1 MTRPRPIPALA
12 CSAALLLALG
22 GPARADTVVLRDG
35 RVLTGRVI
43 EQGDKIYIE
52 VRDKGGTIVSR
63 QDVLRIE
70 TAEGVVRPAVV
81 QDELHLRDGR
91 IVRGDVRV
99 SPDGTEVIVGLG
111 DRGEVRVPRTAVA
124 VIRWRDGRADAG
136 EVAGMDEHA
145 RRLNET
151 IDRRVRELAH
161 GTDVEKLEARR
172 ELLALGGFSRAYL
185 ETVAQRQP
193 EAMRPILADL
203 DRLEA
208 LRKVLPSKAE
218 EALPRLGERLISPET
233 SERESALRSV
243 VMEVPDHVGP
253 LLLHMI
259 KTDETPRVRAY
270 CVSQL
275 AALRRY
281 EELADVLKLPDGP
294 LRLAAAFALGD
305 AGILAG
311 VPILIEALRLSDPE
325 LRAVAIQKLTEYTGE
340 HFGYRAQGSPEDRDR
355 AVARW
360 NQFWRER
367 GDELTRTSL
376 RTRLPGVGLTTAE
389 EAERAQALWE
399 EANRL
404 IGSTLPRAARG
415 PAEAVPAP
423 SADERQRKLDRA
435 QELLRQALDLDAS
448 LSGARMTRAVL
459 LYEELGRSREAEGQL
474 GLIIDRAEYDS
485 KSNPDSARKYASFH
499 LGIIAQREGRFE
511 RATVRFT
518 QALQYDPQFLEALVA
533 LGDTHLGVAMA
544 AVEAGGAPTVEGR
557 REALVAA
564 RRAFG
569 DALAAI
575 ERQEADLRGV
585 TRDLMAEAPDTLA
598 EGQVIQAVSKSLGE
612 LKRRKAEVHF
622 RIGRACAALLE
633 DDAAAAAYRAASTL
647 VPDDETYRE
656 ALRAWTPKA
665 PEAPARPAPP
675 AQPQPAGAPR

>member
-1 MTRPRPIPALA
+1 MTRPIGPALA
-12 CSAALLLALG
+12 AAAALLLAAG
-22 GPARADTVVLRDG
+22 APALADTVVLRDG

-52 VRDKGGTIVSR
+52 VRDLGGTIVSR

-70 TAEGVVRPAVV
+70 TAEGTVRPAVV

-111 DRGEVRVPRTAVA
+111 DRGEVRVPRSAVG

-161 GTDVEKLEARR
+161 GTDVERLEARR

-185 ETVAQRQP
+185 ETVAQREP
-193 EAMRPILADL
+193 DALRPILRDL

-208 LRKVLPSKAE
+208 IRKVLPSKAE
-218 EALPRLGERLISPET
+218 EALPRLGERLVSPEA

-243 VMEVPDHVGP
+243 VMEVPEQVGP
-253 LLLHMI
+253 LLLHVI
-259 KTDETPRVRAY
+259 KIDEAPRVRAY

-281 EELADVLKLPDGP
+281 EELAEVLRLPDGP
-294 LRLAAAFALGD
+294 LRLTAAFALGD

-325 LRAVAIQKLTEYTGE
+325 IRAVAIQKLTEYTGQ
-340 HFGYRAQGSPEDRDR
+340 HFGYRAQGSQEDRDR

-360 NQFWRER
+360 NQWWNENGKDIVRQ
-367 GDELTRTSL
+367 SL
-376 RTRLPGVGLTTAE
+376 ITQIPGLGLTTAE
-389 EAERAQALWE
+389 ESDRARALWD

-404 IGSTLPRAARG
+404 IGSTLPRGRG
-415 PAEAVPAP
+415 AAEAAP
-423 SADERQRKLDRA
+423 SAEERQRKLDRA
-435 QELLRQALDLDAS
+435 QDLLRQALDLDAS

-459 LYEELGRSREAEGQL
+459 LYEELGRPRDAERQL
-474 GLIIDRAEYDS
+474 NLIVSRAEHDS
-485 KSNPDSARKYASFH
+485 KSNPDSAKKYANFH
-499 LGIIAQREGRFE
+499 LGTIALREGSFE

-518 QALQYDPQFLEALVA
+518 QALQYDPQFLEGLVA
-533 LGDTHLGVAMA
+533 LGDTHLGVALS

-557 REALVAA
+557 KEALQAA

-575 ERQEADLRGV
+575 ERQEAELRGV

-598 EGQVIQAVSKSLGE
+598 EGQVVQAVSKSLNE

-622 RIGRACAALLE
+622 RIGRACAALME
-633 DDAAAAAYRAASTL
+633 DEAALAAYRAASTL

-656 ALRAWTPKA
+656 ALRAWTPRP
-665 PEAPARPAPP
+665 PEPAPARPASAPGP
-675 AQPQPAGAPR
+675 GAAPR